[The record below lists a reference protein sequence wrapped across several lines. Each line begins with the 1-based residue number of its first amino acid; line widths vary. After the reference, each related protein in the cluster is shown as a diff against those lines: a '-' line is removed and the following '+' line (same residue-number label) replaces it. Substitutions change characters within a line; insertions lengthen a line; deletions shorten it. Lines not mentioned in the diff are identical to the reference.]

1 MRVKE
6 MKTNCIK
13 NNLIIKLTG
22 IVAVCTAV
30 IAGFYSWLI
39 PKFFTGFATYSV
51 FVIGVCSAAVLGII
65 CCVKADRTIIEKKY
79 GYLILIFTG
88 VVVAALVMFFSL
100 LIILNT
106 RGS

>member
-1 MRVKE
+1 

-13 NNLIIKLTG
+13 SNLIINLVG
-22 IVAVCTAV
+22 IVAACTAV

-79 GYLILIFTG
+79 GYLMLIFSG